1 MWINPVGMLARHAPT
16 GSVPLIYIRSHHGLV
31 IFQP

>member
-16 GSVPLIYIRSHHGLV
+16 GSVPLYIRSHHGLV